1 MKISRKKIPRGSFL
15 LATSFA
21 AIFVFH
27 TNINYKNQQSL
38 FITLDNIRYPYY
50 GYFDV
55 KMQKENKQCA
65 QFLRQ
70 NIWRKPTV
78 GN

>member
-38 FITLDNIRYPYY
+38 FITLDNIRYLYY
-50 GYFDV
+50 GHSPSSLPRHQMCPAWLGDTDDIIIF
-55 KMQKENKQCA
+55 
-65 QFLRQ
+65 
-70 NIWRKPTV
+70 
-78 GN
+78 

>member
-38 FITLDNIRYPYY
+38 FITLDNIRYLYDGHSPSS
-50 GYFDV
+50 
-55 KMQKENKQCA
+55 
-65 QFLRQ
+65 LPRHQ
-70 NIWRKPTV
+70 NVPCLA
-78 GN
+78 G